1 MAEPLW
7 LQTINEYQAELERR
21 FRRDAAA
28 LEREWE
34 RAGKKLRNE
43 MEALARSLSRMEP
56 AQVTEEM
63 LRRLAQYQA
72 MVAAMESELREVALQ
87 AEPSFEEQ
95 AATAAAIGLLFGAA
109 MLMAVRRKRPDPL
122 TGAALRQ
129 AIAERALENIISV
142 GRAGKP
148 LRQLLRAHSGRSAKA
163 VRTVL
168 LQGIRGGASPERIAA
183 NMVKSGFGSAYQQ
196 ALLIAKDQQNRIFR
210 EATRQA
216 FIEAGIEQYV
226 RVAKHDTATCPA
238 CLALDGEIYS
248 VNELIETHPQC
259 RCKMVPIIAGFGIAS
274 RRSGQEY
281 FESLS
286 PQTQRRM
293 LGPGK
298 YEAWQQ
304 GKFKFND
311 LVTVK
316 RNPTWG
322 PTARVTNLRDLV

>member
-1 MAEPLW
+1 MADPLW
-7 LQTINEYQAELERR
+7 LQTIIEYQAELDRR

-28 LEREWE
+28 LESEWQ
-34 RAGKKLRNE
+34 RAGKKLRDE
-43 MEALARSLSRMEP
+43 MEALARFLSRMDP
-56 AQVTEEM
+56 AQVTDEM

-72 MVAAMESELREVALQ
+72 LVAAMESELRDVALQ
-87 AEPSFEEQ
+87 AEPRFEEQ
-95 AATAAAIGLLFGAA
+95 AATGAASGLLFGAA

-129 AIAERALENIISV
+129 AIAERALENIIST

-148 LRQLLRAHSGRSAKA
+148 LRQLLRAHSGRSATA
-163 VRTVL
+163 VRSVL
-168 LQGIRGGASPERIAA
+168 LQGIRGGASPERIAT
-183 NMVKSGFGSAYQQ
+183 NMIRSGFGSSYQQ
-196 ALLIAKDQQNRIFR
+196 ALLISRDQQNRIFR

-226 RVAKHDTATCPA
+226 RVAKHDNRTCPA
-238 CLALDGEIYS
+238 CLALDGTIYS

-259 RCKMVPIIAGFGIAS
+259 RCKLVPVIAGYGLN

-298 YEAWQQ
+298 YEAWEQ
-304 GKFKFND
+304 GKFRFSD
-311 LVTVK
+311 LATVK

>member
-1 MAEPLW
+1 MADPLW
-7 LQTINEYQAELERR
+7 LQTANEYQAELDRR

-34 RAGKKLRNE
+34 RAGKKLRAE
-43 MEALARSLSRMEP
+43 MEALARHLSRMDP
-56 AQVTEEM
+56 AQVTEGM

-72 MVAAMESELREVALQ
+72 MLAAMESELREVARQ

-109 MLMAVRRKRPDPL
+109 ILMAVRRQRPKPL

-129 AIAERALENIISV
+129 AIAERALENIIST

-148 LRQLLRAHSGRSAKA
+148 LRQLLKVHSGRSAVA

-168 LQGIRGGASPERIAA
+168 LQGIRGGASPERIAT
-183 NMVKSGFGSAYQQ
+183 NMVRSGFGSSYQQ
-196 ALLIAKDQQNRIFR
+196 ALLISRDQQSRIFR
-210 EATRQA
+210 EATRQS
-216 FIEAGIEQYV
+216 FIEAGIRQYM
-226 RVAKHDTATCPA
+226 RLAKHDPNTCLA
-238 CLALDGEIYS
+238 CLALDGTIYS
-248 VNELIETHPQC
+248 VDEFIETHPQC
-259 RCKMVPIIAGFGIAS
+259 RCKMVPVINGYAIAG

-286 PQTQRRM
+286 SQSQKRI
-293 LGPGK
+293 LGPGR
-298 YEAWQQ
+298 YDAWQA
-304 GKFKFND
+304 GKFKFAD
-311 LVTVK
+311 LVTTG

-322 PTARVTNLRDLV
+322 PTARVTNLRDLI